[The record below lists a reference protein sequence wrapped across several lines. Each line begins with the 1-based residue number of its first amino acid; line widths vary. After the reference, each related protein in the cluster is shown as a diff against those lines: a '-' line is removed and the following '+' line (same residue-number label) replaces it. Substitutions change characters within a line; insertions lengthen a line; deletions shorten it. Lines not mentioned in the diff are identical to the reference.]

1 MKKEIIAIDGPA
13 ASGKSSVA
21 KIVAK
26 KIGYLYLDSGAMYRA
41 ITLYQIENN
50 LDDKQLIK
58 QLDKLKI
65 TFNVDGAIFLND
77 KDVSM
82 AIREADVTKKVP
94 SVAKIKEVREYI
106 NQLLAEFG
114 KEKGII
120 MDGRDIGSVVF
131 KDAKVKIY
139 QIASAKARG
148 NRRHQENLQANR
160 PSNLE
165 KIIEE
170 IKERDYEDMHRQIA
184 PLIKAKDAIELDTS
198 DLSLEESVEAVL
210 KIIQEKVGG
219 IHD

>member
-26 KIGYLYLDSGAMYRA
+26 KIGYLYLDSGAMYRT

-50 LDDKQLIK
+50 LDEQQLIE
-58 QLDKLKI
+58 QLPNIKI
-65 TFNVDGAIFLND
+65 NFEVGGAILLNNVDVT
-77 KDVSM
+77 KQ
-82 AIREADVTKKVP
+82 IREADVCQKVAQ
-94 SVAKIKEVREYI
+94 VAKIKQVREYV
-106 NQLLAEFG
+106 NCLLAEFG

-139 QIASAKARG
+139 QIASVQARAQ
-148 NRRHQENLQANR
+148 RRHQENLENNR
-160 PSNLE
+160 ESNY
-165 KIIEE
+165 EE
-170 IKERDYEDMHRQIA
+170 IVAEISARDYEDMHREIA
-184 PLIKAKDAIELDTS
+184 PLTKAVDAIELDTS

-210 KIIQEKVGG
+210 KIFKEKVGENN
-219 IHD
+219 D